1 MNVWLIRVLARFA
14 SDGIGGKDCMGPPNP
29 LEGNASVVAA
39 AEVFRKV
46 RRSIGNI
53 LEREICGLL
62 SQEDNIG
69 NVVFM
74 LIRCL

>member
-1 MNVWLIRVLARFA
+1 
-14 SDGIGGKDCMGPPNP
+14 MGPPNP